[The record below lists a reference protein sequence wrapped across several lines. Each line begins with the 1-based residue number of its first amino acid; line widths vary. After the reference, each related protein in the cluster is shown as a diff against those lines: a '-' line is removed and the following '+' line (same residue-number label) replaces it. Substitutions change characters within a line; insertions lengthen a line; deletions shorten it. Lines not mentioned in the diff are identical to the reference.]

1 MNSNR
6 RRTLLTIG
14 HSDHAMAK
22 FIALLKLH
30 AVSVLVDVRSRPYS
44 RHHAQFNRE
53 TLAEALRTNGIDYK
67 FMGDE
72 LGARRGEAACYVDG
86 KVQYDLVVRQPAFI
100 AGLLLLRELLEAG
113 QVALMCAEKDPLACH
128 RTILICRALRSDDV
142 DIRHILGDG
151 SCESHQELEERLLRA
166 TGRDGGSLFSDRE
179 ELLDEAYRQ
188 RAAELASSRTMIPL
202 DSPFRDDP
210 WI

>member
-1 MNSNR
+1 MNSRR
-6 RRTLLTIG
+6 RRTLLTVG
-14 HSDHAMAK
+14 HSDHAMAE

-30 AVSVLVDVRSRPYS
+30 AVSILVDVRSRPYS

-72 LGARRGEAACYVDG
+72 LGARRSEAACYVDG
-86 KVQYDLVVRQPAFI
+86 KVQYDLVARLPAFI

-128 RTILICRALRSDDV
+128 RTILICRALRSDDL
-142 DIRHILGDG
+142 DIRHILDDG
-151 SCESHQELEERLLRA
+151 SCESQEESEDRLLRA
-166 TGRDGGSLFSDRE
+166 TGRDGGSLFADRDD
-179 ELLDEAYRQ
+179 LLDEAYQ
-188 RAAELASSRTMIPL
+188 ERAAELAFVQEHDSAGQPL
-202 DSPFRDDP
+202 PR
-210 WI
+210 